1 MEATGSTARQ
11 AAKSGALLSAD
22 PLAERGVAPPL
33 VSFEFFP
40 PKTDE
45 MEEKLWQT
53 IARLEW
59 LAPRFV
65 SVTYGACG
73 STRERTHATVTRIR
87 RETALEPAAHLTCVR
102 PTPAHI
108 DAVAERYSAAGI
120 RHIVPLRGD
129 PPAAVA
135 G

>member
-22 PLAERGVAPPL
+22 PLAERGDGPPL

-53 IARLEW
+53 IKRLEW
-59 LAPRFV
+59 LTPRFV
-65 SVTYGACG
+65 SVTYGAGG

-87 RETALEPAAHLTCVR
+87 RETRLEPAAHLTCV
-102 PTPAHI
+102 
-108 DAVAERYSAAGI
+108 AAI
-120 RHIVPLRGD
+120 RAQIHPVPQPYLAASI
-129 PPAAVA
+129 PPIT
-135 G
+135 